1 MAALVSLLKP
11 SFMRKQLL
19 FLTGALLL
27 AGTASAQ
34 FRLQSNEVIGQTYKD
49 TLGTYSFLAHFN
61 TTKNVSTY
69 TETTVNF
76 AKCQTQKGLQVKVY
90 PDETSTAAVVA
101 SDFKCDNYGNNGNPT
116 YVASTDSLIN
126 IMKKH
131 MALNATT
138 ADSARN
144 QYWKPAACLFD
155 VVKGDTTNQAFGCY
169 PGQYKRVEY
178 GLQINL
184 TGFAPTT
191 DLSFT
196 MDTYDAGNTG
206 LTASYDLIVF
216 LGSVS
221 AANVVDTLENFYVTG
236 SGKKV
241 VKLAKELG
249 IDSARFNTKVYIHLV
264 TKGTNS
270 PISRDTYDPI
280 VIFDDFN
287 VEWGAPSWVAPAVTS
302 GIIYNQG
309 GAGTYSPYAIKEN
322 VGYVQVYLKDKDRVA
337 PLTIINDVEFP
348 PSKYQFLDS
357 AGVFANDGAG
367 NYTVPVAY
375 TVTRSVLNSETGN
388 YSDSYLTIPAP
399 ASKVDDDIM
408 VLMTFNPKA
417 SEFTERIEVNNG
429 VRFWW
434 DVQTKGYVG
443 LDKTT
448 LATIKVYSSNS
459 TIVLE
464 GATQPVTLYNSL
476 GQSMGSFQPDQATS
490 GLVVKPG
497 LWLVKTQ
504 EGTVKVMVR

>member
-1 MAALVSLLKP
+1 
-11 SFMRKQLL
+11 
-19 FLTGALLL
+19 
-27 AGTASAQ
+27 
-34 FRLQSNEVIGQTYKD
+34 
-49 TLGTYSFLAHFN
+49 
-61 TTKNVSTY
+61 
-69 TETTVNF
+69 
-76 AKCQTQKGLQVKVY
+76 
-90 PDETSTAAVVA
+90 
-101 SDFKCDNYGNNGNPT
+101 
-116 YVASTDSLIN
+116 
-126 IMKKH
+126 
-131 MALNATT
+131 
-138 ADSARN
+138 
-144 QYWKPAACLFD
+144 
-155 VVKGDTTNQAFGCY
+155 
-169 PGQYKRVEY
+169 
-178 GLQINL
+178 
-184 TGFAPTT
+184 
-191 DLSFT
+191 
-196 MDTYDAGNTG
+196 
-206 LTASYDLIVF
+206 
-216 LGSVS
+216 
-221 AANVVDTLENFYVTG
+221 
-236 SGKKV
+236 
-241 VKLAKELG
+241 
-249 IDSARFNTKVYIHLV
+249 
-264 TKGTNS
+264 
-270 PISRDTYDPI
+270 
-280 VIFDDFN
+280 
-287 VEWGAPSWVAPAVTS
+287 VTS
-302 GIIYNQG
+302 GISYNQG
-309 GAGTYSPYAIKEN
+309 GTGIYSPYTIKEN

-367 NYTVPVAY
+367 NYTVPVTY

>member
-1 MAALVSLLKP
+1 M
-11 SFMRKQLL
+11 
-19 FLTGALLL
+19 

-34 FRLQSNEVIGQTYKD
+34 FRFQSNEGIGQTYKD
-49 TLGTYSFLAHFN
+49 TLGTFSFLAHFN
-61 TTKNVSTY
+61 TTKAVTTY
-69 TETTVNF
+69 NETISF
-76 AKCQTQKGLQVKVY
+76 SKCQTQRGLQVKVY
-90 PDETSTAAVVA
+90 PDATSTTAVVA
-101 SDFKCDNYGNNGNPT
+101 GDFKCDNYGSNGNPV
-116 YVASTDSLIN
+116 YVANTDSLIH

-131 MALNATT
+131 MELNAAT

-155 VVKGDTTNQAFGCY
+155 VVNGDTTNQAFGCY

-178 GLQINL
+178 GFQINL

-191 DLSFT
+191 DITFT

-206 LTASYDLIVF
+206 LTASYDMIVF

-221 AANVVDTLENFYVTG
+221 AANAVDTLENFYVTG

-249 IDSARFNTKVYIHLV
+249 IDSARFNTKVYIHII
-264 TKGTNS
+264 TKGTAS
-270 PISRDTYDPI
+270 AIAKDSYDPI
-280 VIFDDFN
+280 VIFDDFS
-287 VEWGAPSWVAPAVTS
+287 VEWGAPAWVAPAVTS

-309 GAGTYSPYAIKEN
+309 GTGIYSPYTVKEN
-322 VGYVQVYLKDKDRVA
+322 IGYVQVFLKDKDRVA

-367 NYTVPVAY
+367 NYTVPVPY
-375 TVTRSVLNSETGN
+375 TVTRSVMNQETGN
-388 YSDSYLTIPAP
+388 YSDSYLTIATPP
-399 ASKVDDDIM
+399 SKTDDDIM
-408 VLMTFNPKA
+408 VLMTFTPKT
-417 SEFTERIEVNNG
+417 SDFTERIEVNNG

-434 DVQTKGYVG
+434 DVQTKGHVG

-448 LATIKVYSSNS
+448 LKTIRVYSTNS
-459 TIVLE
+459 TIVLS
-464 GATQPVTLYNSL
+464 GATHPVTLYNSL
-476 GQSMGSFQPDQATS
+476 GQCVGTYQPDQAAN
-490 GLVVKPG
+490 GLRVKPG

-504 EGTVKVMVR
+504 EGAVKVLVR

>member
-1 MAALVSLLKP
+1 
-11 SFMRKQLL
+11 MRKQLL
-19 FLTGALLL
+19 FLTGAFLL
-27 AGTASAQ
+27 AGSVSAQ
-34 FRLQSNEVIGQTYKD
+34 FRFQSNEGIGQTYQD
-49 TLGTYSFLAHFN
+49 TLGTYSFLVHFN
-61 TTKNVSTY
+61 TTKNVTTY
-69 TETTVNF
+69 NETTISF
-76 AKCQTQKGLQVKVY
+76 AKCQTQRGLQVKVY
-90 PDETSTAAVVA
+90 PDETSTTAVEA
-101 SDFKCDNYGNNGNPT
+101 GDFKCNNYGSNGNPV

-131 MALNATT
+131 MALNETT

-178 GLQINL
+178 GFQINL

-191 DLSFT
+191 DISFT

-221 AANVVDTLENFYVTG
+221 AANAVDTLENFYVTG

-249 IDSARFNTKVYIHLV
+249 IDSARFNTKVYIHII
-264 TKGTNS
+264 TKGTAS
-270 PISRDTYDPI
+270 PIAKDSYDPI
-280 VIFDDFN
+280 VIFDDFM

-302 GIIYNQG
+302 GEIYNQG
-309 GAGTYSPYAIKEN
+309 GTGIYSPFTVKEN
-322 VGYVQVYLKDKDRVA
+322 IGYVQVYLKDKDRVSS
-337 PLTIINDVEFP
+337 LTIINDVEFP

-357 AGVFANDGAG
+357 AGVFANDGSG

-375 TVTRSVLNSETGN
+375 TVTRSVLNQESGN

-399 ASKVDDDIM
+399 AAKTDDDIM
-408 VLMTFNPKA
+408 VLMTFTPKT
-417 SEFTERIEVNNG
+417 SDFTERIEVNNG

-448 LATIKVYSSNS
+448 LRTIRVYSTNG
-459 TIVLE
+459 TLVLE
-464 GATQPVTLYNSL
+464 GATQPVTLFNSL
-476 GQSMGSFQPDQATS
+476 GQCLGTFQAEQAAR
-490 GLVVKPG
+490 GLTVQPG

-504 EGTVKVMVR
+504 EGAVKVLVH